1 MLRFTHGMSLFCALS
16 CLLLTV
22 PLSMAI
28 AAPLPAPTFN
38 PGDQDLIRDRQNRL
52 LEEQQRRLEELK
64 DLPGKSAAP
73 VAPSAPSD
81 SRCFPIQDIQLK
93 GADSLS

>member
-1 MLRFTHGMSLFCALS
+1 MS
-16 CLLLTV
+16 CLLLAGPV
-22 PLSMAI
+22 HMAI

-64 DLPGKSAAP
+64 DLPGASTSPPA
-73 VAPSAPSD
+73 
-81 SRCFPIQDIQLK
+81 
-93 GADSLS
+93 